1 MSKLREAVQELK
13 NLQQDAARYR
23 WLVYTSDTNP
33 LMVYDTAN
41 DRLFFGWEANDAI
54 DAAMR
59 KAKK

>member
-1 MSKLREAVQELK
+1 MSNKLQEAAQLK
-13 NLQQDAARYR
+13 NLQRDAARYR

-59 KAKK
+59 KVKK